1 MKEKKEKYVRMAKNF
16 FDENNMDLIDI
27 KLDVWMHRWMKL
39 GLLEWL
45 LNFSFIQNIL
55 HSSFV
60 IETNAKIKSS
70 LPIIFVVLWWIFV
83 ASGIVWV
90 FSFLVQL
97 TSVPFVFSFGFF
109 VGIRVLLYILI
120 SFARSL
126 LSILLG
132 IGSIRRKV
140 WLPFLT
146 VVWCGLS
153 LLALVVTL
161 IPSGFYESV
170 SYGTAGSSLMNL
182 FFSFVLFVTVIKN
195 KNIFSA

>member
-70 LPIIFVVLWWIFV
+70 LPIIFVVL
-83 ASGIVWV
+83 
-90 FSFLVQL
+90 
-97 TSVPFVFSFGFF
+97 
-109 VGIRVLLYILI
+109 
-120 SFARSL
+120 
-126 LSILLG
+126 
-132 IGSIRRKV
+132 
-140 WLPFLT
+140 
-146 VVWCGLS
+146 
-153 LLALVVTL
+153 
-161 IPSGFYESV
+161 
-170 SYGTAGSSLMNL
+170 
-182 FFSFVLFVTVIKN
+182 
-195 KNIFSA
+195 